1 MVDGSRWKPILE
13 VNKHGLAKEELCV
26 IVLSIVTFINDVT
39 SLHVGFERI
48 ITPIRVLCFTII
60 LAFAFDSFIAFHP
73 LSFSYND
80 PFPGGASSMFRFV
93 FSYGFGLLG
102 SSWSYMLVPTYE
114 IHIEAMTYLLSCHD
128 SPVESL
134 LSHLISIDLHDH
146 PQLRDARWA
155 YDLTSLCLDS
165 PMGPFLSHSV
175 GAIFYD
181 VVMILGCSY
190 LRCIDSRIIIS
201 AKYRSDL
208 LYVLIESFSSYQDR
222 PDAFVAI
229 LGHIPPFSC
238 GDDYFLKDL

>member
-13 VNKHGLAKEELCV
+13 VDKHGLAKEELCV
-26 IVLSIVTFINDVT
+26 IVLSIITFINDVT
-39 SLHVGFERI
+39 SLHVGFEWI

-60 LAFAFDSFIAFHP
+60 LTFAFDSFIAFHP

-80 PFPGGASSMFRFV
+80 PFPDASSMFRFI
-93 FSYGFGLLG
+93 FSCGFGLLG

-134 LSHLISIDLHDH
+134 LSHSISIDLHDH

-155 YDLTSLCLDS
+155 DDLTSLCLDS

-175 GAIFYD
+175 GPIFYD

-190 LRCIDSRIIIS
+190 LRCIDS
-201 AKYRSDL
+201 L
-208 LYVLIESFSSYQDR
+208 LYWGIF
-222 PDAFVAI
+222 
-229 LGHIPPFSC
+229 PPFSC
-238 GDDYFLKDL
+238 GDDYFLRDLLQSILLD